1 LQGVIEKAAVLVE
14 ALPYI
19 KFFSG
24 KTVVIK
30 YGGNAMLSEELKDL
44 VMQDIVLMKFV
55 GINPVIIHG
64 GGPEITALMKRL
76 GKQPQFVDGL
86 RVTDAETVEIAEM
99 VLSGKLNKEIVSLI
113 QRHGGKAVGLSG
125 KDGGLF
131 LATKHY
137 HVVETPQ
144 GLEKKDLGYVGDI
157 IEVKTEIIEHLIQ
170 ASYIPVVSSIAY
182 GAEGETYNINAD
194 TAAGKLAAALKADK
208 LVLLTDVEGIFEDY
222 RDKSTL
228 ISTLKVSEIP
238 EKIKKGSIDGGMIP
252 KVEACVTAL
261 AGGVSR
267 THIIDG
273 RIPHSLLLEVF
284 TQEGVGTMV
293 VPD

>member
-1 LQGVIEKAAVLVE
+1 MLGVIEKASVLVE

-30 YGGNAMLSEELKDL
+30 YGGNAMLNEELKNS

-55 GINPVIIHG
+55 GINPVVIHG

-99 VLSGKLNKEIVSLI
+99 VLSGKLSKEIVSLI

-131 LATKHY
+131 RAEKHY
-137 HVVETPQ
+137 HRVEGPM
-144 GLEKKDLGYVGDI
+144 GPERKDIGFVGDI
-157 IEVKTEIIEHLIQ
+157 VEVNPELLENLIR
-170 ASYIPVVSSIAY
+170 ASYIPVISSIAY
-182 GAEGETYNINAD
+182 GAGGETYNINAD

-208 LVLLTDVEGIFEDY
+208 LVLLTDVEGIFDDY
-222 RDKSTL
+222 QDKTTL
-228 ISTLKVSEIP
+228 ISTLKVADIP
-238 EKIKKGSIDGGMIP
+238 GKIQKGGIDGGMVP

-261 AGGVSR
+261 EGGVTR

-293 VPD
+293 VKD